1 MDQLL
6 DPSKYQ
12 RIYSIALDKSPW
24 LNTSDTDIDDEGT
37 VSFFVLSNIIYNDDD
52 DDIIGRIIEAYS
64 KIRDANQGRSVHV
77 SVKGQRYLVS
87 FTDMIWGR
95 MCVIA
100 YYFYHADPIWKDMG
114 GHDKMLSMIKN
125 TSILKA
131 VNDSIVLIDNY
142 YSDVEAIKQKKAQNT
157 SLTPQPIPN
166 NNNMPDVVQT
176 MQDINAGK
184 IAYTDVDWKLQIKT
198 VLKLINLMPTQFPYV
213 IWLWGFLSEIEDPT
227 IRMDIL
233 GKMQDAAPKCFDNL
247 NDQQQF
253 VSDCACIYQVCLKAR
268 AYNLRNDI
276 GIIHKW
282 TDDRKSLNDIAH
294 ILSDKVIDPAWM
306 VAIAEEMYQASQGNK
321 KQAMLTLVLRANRN
335 IDQLTIDNI
344 VDFAKNLYIAEG
356 FRHLILSG
364 EEDYMDIPTLADFD
378 PKLLKACFEEYIRMR
393 NRDIKDIIEQDLT
406 HCGDAEELECL
417 ECLFEEESQHV
428 NRENMLEDFRGSA
441 AYNAMWYP
449 GKQKVLDMI
458 NVFIEYLKNKI
469 KKIKKEEA
477 KLGIRD
483 NIQNFNIQ
491 GDYIAGDK
499 HVGAHID
506 NVAPNAIGAQINK
519 N

>member
-1 MDQLL
+1 MKFEIDDIKRKAITSQVFNKTTLIKHVDINIDGDYKTSLALL
-6 DPSKYQ
+6 NNMCEGPIESLRDRVIATQAQINSKYKMGNVCVNPTFAVSHFLWG
-12 RIYSIALDKSPW
+12 RIYVW
-24 LNTSDTDIDDEGT
+24 
-37 VSFFVLSNIIYNDDD
+37 
-52 DDIIGRIIEAYS
+52 
-64 KIRDANQGRSVHV
+64 
-77 SVKGQRYLVS
+77 
-87 FTDMIWGR
+87 
-95 MCVIA
+95 A
-100 YYFYHADPIWKDMG
+100 YYFMHNDSLWQQHILPLMMELQKSAKIKEDMHKAEQLLETYFEEQSQYEKAIKESKLSISSTAHAD
-114 GHDKMLSMIKN
+114 N
-125 TSILKA
+125 TQT
-131 VNDSIVLIDNY
+131 DC
-142 YSDVEAIKQKKAQNT
+142 
-157 SLTPQPIPN
+157 
-166 NNNMPDVVQT
+166 MPDIIQT

-184 IAYTDVDWKLQIKT
+184 IAYTDIDWEHQIKT

-491 GDYIAGDK
+491 GDYIAGNK

-506 NVAPNAIGAQINK
+506 NVAPNTIGAQINK

>member
-1 MDQLL
+1 M
-6 DPSKYQ
+6 
-12 RIYSIALDKSPW
+12 
-24 LNTSDTDIDDEGT
+24 G
-37 VSFFVLSNIIYNDDD
+37 F
-52 DDIIGRIIEAYS
+52 
-64 KIRDANQGRSVHV
+64 
-77 SVKGQRYLVS
+77 
-87 FTDMIWGR
+87 
-95 MCVIA
+95 
-100 YYFYHADPIWKDMG
+100 AD
-114 GHDKMLSMIKN
+114 
-125 TSILKA
+125 
-131 VNDSIVLIDNY
+131 V
-142 YSDVEAIKQKKAQNT
+142 
-157 SLTPQPIPN
+157 
-166 NNNMPDVVQT
+166 
-176 MQDINAGK
+176 
-184 IAYTDVDWKLQIKT
+184 
-198 VLKLINLMPTQFPYV
+198 
-213 IWLWGFLSEIEDPT
+213 
-227 IRMDIL
+227 
-233 GKMQDAAPKCFDNL
+233 
-247 NDQQQF
+247 
-253 VSDCACIYQVCLKAR
+253 
-268 AYNLRNDI
+268 
-276 GIIHKW
+276 
-282 TDDRKSLNDIAH
+282 
-294 ILSDKVIDPAWM
+294 
-306 VAIAEEMYQASQGNK
+306 
-321 KQAMLTLVLRANRN
+321 
-335 IDQLTIDNI
+335 TIDNI

>member
-1 MDQLL
+1 MKFEIDDIKRKAITSQVFNKTTLIKHVDINIDGDYKTSLALL
-6 DPSKYQ
+6 NNMCEGPIESLRDRVIATQAQINSKYKMGNVCVNPTFAVSHFLWG
-12 RIYSIALDKSPW
+12 RIYVW
-24 LNTSDTDIDDEGT
+24 
-37 VSFFVLSNIIYNDDD
+37 
-52 DDIIGRIIEAYS
+52 
-64 KIRDANQGRSVHV
+64 
-77 SVKGQRYLVS
+77 
-87 FTDMIWGR
+87 
-95 MCVIA
+95 A
-100 YYFYHADPIWKDMG
+100 YYFKHNDSLWQQHILPLMMELQKSAKIKEDMHKAEQLLETYFEEQSQYEKAIKESKLSISSTAHAD
-114 GHDKMLSMIKN
+114 N
-125 TSILKA
+125 TQT
-131 VNDSIVLIDNY
+131 DC
-142 YSDVEAIKQKKAQNT
+142 
-157 SLTPQPIPN
+157 
-166 NNNMPDVVQT
+166 MPDIIQT

-184 IAYTDVDWKLQIKT
+184 IAYTDIDWEHQIKT

-483 NIQNFNIQ
+483 NIQNFNVQ

-506 NVAPNAIGAQINK
+506 NVSPNAIGAQITK
-519 N
+519 D